1 MGDTGNALLAT
12 IAILGALYHRERTG
26 EGQAVSTSIVNAGLL
41 HTSYAWIDADGTPA
55 DWGHVDADQYGLSP
69 WYRLYRCADDGW
81 LVVAALRTGDRHAL
95 LHGVLDDDEADIDLD
110 DHDKVAALL
119 EEGFLQRPAASW
131 FEALDAVVPLEVV
144 DEAFCRDLFD
154 DDVARRTQLVVATQS
169 TDVGRFEDPGLLV
182 QLSATPGVVTRG
194 PSACGEHTR
203 EILLELRRTDDQ
215 VDALVA
221 EGVVLEA
228 SPVAP

>member
-26 EGQAVSTSIVNAGLL
+26 EGQAASTSIVNAGLL
-41 HTSYAWIDADGTPA
+41 HTSYAWIDADGTAA

-81 LVVAALRTGDRHAL
+81 VVVAALRADDQRAL
-95 LHGVLDDDEADIDLD
+95 LHGVLDDEGDVDLD
-110 DHDKVAALL
+110 DNNKVAALL
-119 EEGFLQRPAASW
+119 EERFLQRPAASW
-131 FEALDAVVPLEVV
+131 FDALDAVVPLEVV

-154 DDVARRTQLVVATQS
+154 DDDARRTQLVVTTQS

-182 QLSATPGVVTRG
+182 QLSATPCVVRRG

-203 EILLELRRTDDQ
+203 EILLELRRSDDQ

-228 SPVAP
+228 SPVTP